1 MVLESGKSNQ
11 GWTGEQVSRW
21 IVLHA
26 GLGLTQFVVDHARA
40 RLGWWLVGLCCTL
53 GWVGCVALRL
63 LGWVGCVALGVL
75 GAWVDGFGWWL
86 VGFA

>member
-26 GLGLTQFVVDHARA
+26 GLGLTQFVVGHARA
-40 RLGWWLVGLCCTL
+40 RWAGGSLACVARWVGLD
-53 GWVGCVALRL
+53 VL
-63 LGWVGCVALGVL
+63 L
-75 GAWVDGFGWWL
+75 
-86 VGFA
+86 